1 MDQVQEKIVKCCGVA
16 SYTDYVGGKSCNA
29 TNSTSWRVPK
39 SCCINIDGT
48 NCDYNNV
55 CKDSPDKLGIHM
67 KVCLVT
73 FLSSWCTT

>member
-1 MDQVQEKIVKCCGVA
+1 MDQVQEKIVKCCGVV
-16 SYTDYVGGKSCNA
+16 SYEDYAGGKSCNL
-29 TNSTSWRVPK
+29 TNSTSWGVPK
-39 SCCINIDGT
+39 SCCINTDGT
-48 NCDYNNV
+48 KCEYNNV